1 MRVLLVIMS
10 CLKNDF
16 LWKSILE
23 KHKDCI
29 IFCGKKLDTPYLFK
43 DRILTLNCRDTYEG
57 LPEKVICMIDAVL
70 SIPEFSNVT
79 HIFKIDDHDT
89 GVSSDVVRRIDTN
102 IFRQHYIGQV
112 VCRGGFNRKHH
123 IGKCSKDSKWNTR
136 PYLGRYSTFA
146 YGGTGYILSRKA
158 MTVIN
163 NKYKP
168 KDIETVYNYHIYED
182 VMIGLI
188 LLHDA
193 NIIPAQFNLG
203 ITRFPIPLTK
213 EDVEKKPV

>member
-89 GVSSDVVRRIDTN
+89 DIPANLSILVDQNMLQTN
-102 IFRQHYIGQV
+102 DYLGQRV
-112 VCRGGFNRKHH
+112 QSHPGNNKYH
-123 IGKCSKDSKWNTR
+123 IGKCSKDSKWNTT
-136 PYLGRYSTFA
+136 PYSGKYVAFALGGY
-146 YGGTGYILSRKA
+146 GYILSRKA
-158 MTVIN
+158 MKVIH

-168 KDIETVYNYHIYED
+168 KDIPTIYSNHIAED
-182 VMIGLI
+182 I
-188 LLHDA
+188 LVSLTLHDA
-193 NIIPAQFNLG
+193 KIYPVQIKECFKANLP
-203 ITRFPIPLTK
+203 PI
-213 EDVEKKPV
+213 KK